1 MGFLKEF
8 LRGFTMNTD
17 EIIAEGNK
25 GLSEHYKKQEGL
37 DYIEII
43 STRTVWGIEQ
53 EYGEISNI
61 LLFKDRLRFN
71 TKIKG
76 KHRDLLLKDIIN
88 IEVLTDT
95 QIEQKSKL
103 GQMMLIGIF
112 ALATKPKTEEVTKR
126 KLVINA
132 KESGIDFSVIVDT
145 TEDSLIVAKKVNK
158 FIEECKGQSN

>member
-1 MGFLKEF
+1 MGFLKDF
-8 LRGFTMNTD
+8 FRGFTMNTD
-17 EIIAEGNK
+17 EVITEGNK
-25 GLSEHYKKQEGL
+25 GLSEYYKKQEGL

-76 KHRDLLLKDIIN
+76 NYRDLLLKDIITV
-88 IEVLTDT
+88 EVLTDI

-126 KLVINA
+126 KLVINT
-132 KESGIDFSVIVDT
+132 KESGIDFSIIVDT

>member
-1 MGFLKEF
+1 MGFLKDF
-8 LRGFTMNTD
+8 FRGFAMNSD

-25 GLSEHYKKQEGL
+25 GLFEYYKKQEGL
-37 DYIEII
+37 DYTEII

-76 KHRDLLLKDIIN
+76 KHRDLLLKNIIN

-132 KESGIDFSVIVDT
+132 KESGIDFSIIVDT

-158 FIEECKGQSN
+158 FIEECKGQ

>member
-1 MGFLKEF
+1 MGFLKDF
-8 LRGFTMNTD
+8 FRGFTTNTN

-25 GLSEHYKKQEGL
+25 GLFEYYKKQEGL

-43 STRTVWGIEQ
+43 PTRAVWGIEQ

-76 KHRDLLLKDIIN
+76 NYRDLLLKDIITV
-88 IEVLTDT
+88 EVLTDT

-112 ALATKPKTEEVTKR
+112 ALATKPKTEEITKR

-158 FIEECKGQSN
+158 FVEECKGQSN